1 MSVRATN
8 PALGVQFDEAFL
20 ADAAAACFEQ
30 GAKVAGTEGLDAA
43 SVVTVG
49 YLHGRVGKGLSAD
62 ALDDHLHGLAQS
74 GLAPTTRTADAAMF
88 YEHDLTAPLRE
99 EPFVRPQRARALL
112 ANIPTIA
119 VDPGQRY
126 FTIRYAE
133 HEANAAWM
141 RQGDTTP
148 PLGGVTRSEMPP
160 REINWIW
167 SGAPTDWLLRRR
179 DGFAGRDNETK
190 RRESAVLG
198 VEQLMNT
205 ALLAPDAGVTQW
217 GLAPGANAV
226 PVARGASTL
235 ASVSAATGDEL
246 LADLDLG
253 LSEIPEAS
261 DGTMPTLDTML
272 IGRILWNSWH
282 RKYNF
287 GAGGPG
293 AIRAAIAEMLNA
305 HGVTQV
311 QIADDLNAFAGANSG
326 AFVLYSRTSDLS
338 LRHALGMRPAPV
350 HTYTGAR
357 GDVTVYAGCTGGL
370 VVPNVQAAYIRTY
383 KVINAA

>member
-20 ADAAAACFEQ
+20 ADAAAACFDA
-30 GAKVAGTEGLDAA
+30 GAKVAGTDGLDAA

-49 YLHGRVGKGLSAD
+49 YLHDRVGKGLSAD
-62 ALDDHLHGLAQS
+62 ALDAHVDGLARA
-74 GLAPTTRTADAAMF
+74 GLAPSTRTADAAMF

-99 EPFVRPQRARALL
+99 EPFVKPQRARALL

-126 FTIRYAE
+126 FTVRYAE

-148 PLGGVTRSEMPP
+148 PLGGVTRSEMSP

-198 VEQLMNT
+198 VEQVMNT

-217 GLAPGANAV
+217 GLQPGVNAV
-226 PVARGASTL
+226 PVARGASSL
-235 ASVSAATGDEL
+235 ASAVAATGDDVLE
-246 LADLDLG
+246 DLDEAAL
-253 LSEIPEAS
+253 EISEAS
-261 DGTMPTLDTML
+261 DGTMPAPDTVMV
-272 IGRILWNSWH
+272 GRILLNTLR

-287 GAGGPG
+287 AAGGPG
-293 AIRAAIAEMLNA
+293 AIGPAFEQILAM
-305 HGVTQV
+305 HGITQV
-311 QIADDLNAFAGANSG
+311 QIADELNGFAGAGTG
-326 AFVLYSRTSDLS
+326 AMVFYNRASDLS

-357 GDVTVYAGCTGGL
+357 GDVTVYAGCTGGI
-370 VVPNVQAAYIRTY
+370 VVPNGQAAYIRTY
-383 KVINAA
+383 TL